1 MAPSLDLDATAIE
14 RLKRATEAICLD
26 GNGLDNVTISL
37 VGGFIMRKQLARL
50 WALSLVLLAV
60 GCQQA
65 APPDSHTVTAPSG
78 SAWAEDPHLLK
89 AVGAYNIVAFHD
101 KIYGVP
107 QSLGAVDWLGKD
119 VASMK
124 GVVTGRTEQEV
135 LQQLHDTAWSED
147 PRLLKSVGTYNIV
160 AFHDKVYG
168 VRSESVE
175 AVWPVDARGKLT

>member
-1 MAPSLDLDATAIE
+1 
-14 RLKRATEAICLD
+14 
-26 GNGLDNVTISL
+26 
-37 VGGFIMRKQLARL
+37 MRKKLARL
-50 WALSLVLLAV
+50 WPLLLVVLAV

-78 SAWAEDPHLLK
+78 SASAEDPHLLK
-89 AVGAYNIVAFHD
+89 SVGAYNIVAFHD

-107 QSLGAVDWLGKD
+107 QSLGAVDWRGQD

-147 PRLLKSVGTYNIV
+147 PRLLRSVGTYNIV
-160 AFHDKVYG
+160 AFHDKIYG
-168 VRSESVE
+168 VPQSLG
-175 AVWPVDARGKLT
+175 AVDWLGKDVASMTGVVTGRTEQEVLDRLPKTK